1 MEVLH
6 PRCAGLDVH
15 KDTVVA
21 CVRIVEG
28 NRVESKLR
36 TFGTMTRDLDE
47 LAAWLA
53 EHDCTHAAME
63 ATGVYWKPVWHVLEE
78 EVELILANAADIKN
92 RPGRKTDACDAQ
104 WIAELLA
111 HGLISP
117 SFVPPPAVQEM
128 RNLTRTRK
136 QLVREVVQHKLRIQ
150 KTLEDANIKLAS
162 VISDIL
168 GQGGRAILMAM
179 IDGVEDPKRLASYA
193 PHVHAPTSKLI
204 EALNGRVHD
213 HHRFLLKLHIDQI
226 DALEAGIG
234 KIERELQRVDDS
246 FREAR
251 RRLTTIPG
259 FSDTVAAVVI
269 SEIGI
274 DMSRFPTAG
283 NLLSWACMCP
293 RNDESAGKRR
303 STRVRPGCVWLK
315 TTMVQAGWAA
325 IRVKDS
331 YARAQYLRIRSRRG
345 PKKAIIA
352 VAASLLTAA
361 YHMLRNKT
369 DYKERG
375 GGYFDNLSKAK
386 TAQRLLKRLAA
397 LGYEATIQ
405 PAA

>member
-1 MEVLH
+1 MEVLYA
-6 PRCAGLDVH
+6 RCAGLDVH

-53 EHDCTHAAME
+53 EHGCTHAAME

-78 EVELILANAADIKN
+78 EIELILANAADIKN

-111 HGLISP
+111 HGLIAP
-117 SFVPPPAVQEM
+117 SFVPPMAVQEM
-128 RNLTRTRK
+128 RSLTRTRK

-150 KTLEDANIKLAS
+150 KTLEDANIKLSS
-162 VISDIL
+162 VISDVL

-179 IDGVEDPKRLASYA
+179 IDGEEDPKRLASYA
-193 PHVHAPTSKLI
+193 PRVHAPASTLI
-204 EALNGRVHD
+204 EALHGRVRD

-226 DALEAGIG
+226 DALEVAIG
-234 KIERELQRVDDS
+234 KIEKELQRVDHP

-251 RRLTTIPG
+251 RRLITIPG
-259 FSDTVAAVVI
+259 FSDTVASVVV

-283 NLLSWACMCP
+283 NLISWACMCP
-293 RNDESAGKRR
+293 RSDESAGKRR

-315 TTMVQAGWAA
+315 TTMVQAAWAA
-325 IRVKDS
+325 VRVKNS
-331 YARAQYLRIRSRRG
+331 YAHAQYMRIKSRRG
-345 PKKAIIA
+345 SKKAILA

-361 YHMLRNKT
+361 YHMLRDNT

-375 GGYFDNLSKAK
+375 GGYFDTLNKAK
-386 TAQRLLKRLAA
+386 TAQRLLKRLAD
-397 LGYEATIQ
+397 LGYAATIQ